1 MHALYALQDT
11 LNHLF
16 YQYINA
22 QDPTLTFGTCHKPL
36 IRLTFQKITHH
47 Q

>member
-16 YQYINA
+16 YQYIN
-22 QDPTLTFGTCHKPL
+22 DLSVSEGNLRNFFYFLLL
-36 IRLTFQKITHH
+36 IHFSY
-47 Q
+47 